1 MLTTVF
7 GKTADLLDKRFL
19 VGLLLPSL
27 GFCATVAALV
37 LIGLDWP
44 GPLRYW
50 TDIPLPGR
58 WAIAAVIAAAV
69 LLVAVLLGTQV
80 DRLVAIWEGY
90 GWLPW
95 FAHAGAWIQ
104 RWRFA
109 HPYGNAEWREYREF
123 QQYPSDTSKFQP
135 TRLGN
140 VFLAAENYSRERYGL
155 DSVYLWP
162 RLYLS
167 VPTEVRAILDDARRA
182 VDQLVVIATAGV
194 LSVLAALGL
203 GLAGWLLEGV
213 TAPSVVWGPVAAAA
227 SLVAVGAYLSAIS
240 AAVAFGDLVRSV
252 FDLYRNELLAK
263 LGVPAPKTREVEKR
277 TWIAVGQFL
286 YRGGSSDDGDALIE
300 YAARP
305 EEPRSFTISY
315 KGRQSPKS
323 GNL

>member
-37 LIGLDWP
+37 LIGLGWP

-50 TDIPLPGR
+50 TDLPLPGR

-80 DRLVAIWEGY
+80 NRLVAFWEGY
-90 GWLPW
+90 YWPKW
-95 FAHAGAWIQ
+95 FSRVGACVQ
-104 RWRFA
+104 RRRFNSL
-109 HPYGNAEWREYREF
+109 GDDDWSEF
-123 QQYPSDTSKFQP
+123 RRLQHYPSDPSTFLP
-135 TRLGN
+135 TKLGN

-167 VPTEVRAILDDARRA
+167 VPTDVRAILDDARRA
-182 VDQLVVIATAGV
+182 VDQLVVIATAAV

-203 GLAGWLLEGV
+203 GLVGWQFDGV
-213 TAPSVVWGPVAAAA
+213 TAPSVVWGPAAAVAAA
-227 SLVAVGAYLSAIS
+227 VAFGSYRSAVS
-240 AAVAFGDLVRSV
+240 AAVGFGDLVRSV
-252 FDLYRNELLAK
+252 FDLYRGELLAK
-263 LGVPAPKTREVEKR
+263 LGVPAPRTREIEKQ
-277 TWIAVGQFL
+277 TWEALGQFL
-286 YRGGSSDDGDALIE
+286 FRGGSSDAGDALIE
-300 YAARP
+300 FAVRP
-305 EEPRSFTISY
+305 EEPRSLTVSY
-315 KGRQSPKS
+315 KGRSPKS
-323 GNL
+323 KSS